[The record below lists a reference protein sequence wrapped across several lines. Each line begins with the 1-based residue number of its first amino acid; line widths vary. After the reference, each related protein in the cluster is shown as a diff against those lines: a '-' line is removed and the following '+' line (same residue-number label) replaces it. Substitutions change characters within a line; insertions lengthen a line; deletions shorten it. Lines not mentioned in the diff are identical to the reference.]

1 MFCGRL
7 TKGARQKKLA
17 FLADA
22 SAKAS
27 PPPPLAP
34 LAVVGQR
41 VFLLLFYMY
50 KYVYMFFKQERPE
63 MDDFERRINFGCK
76 EKILGKMSKF
86 LTDTLAKTS
95 FPKT

>member
-7 TKGARQKKLA
+7 TKGARKKKLA

-27 PPPPLAP
+27 TPHP
-34 LAVVGQR
+34 LAVGGQR
-41 VFLLLFYMY
+41 DFLLFFYMY
-50 KYVYMFFKQERPE
+50 KYVYMFLKQERPE

-86 LTDTLAKTS
+86 LTDTLTKTS

>member
-1 MFCGRL
+1 MFL
-7 TKGARQKKLA
+7 
-17 FLADA
+17 
-22 SAKAS
+22 
-27 PPPPLAP
+27 
-34 LAVVGQR
+34 
-41 VFLLLFYMY
+41 
-50 KYVYMFFKQERPE
+50 KQERPE